1 VGKFFQRCQEDFQCD
16 RCGAMVRG
24 SGYTNHCPQCLWS
37 RHVDINPGDRAASC
51 GGLMEPIAIEMKK
64 GNYVILHQCTR
75 CGWQRRNKTAIDD
88 NFEAILAVARG

>member
-1 VGKFFQRCQEDFQCD
+1 
-16 RCGAMVRG
+16 
-24 SGYTNHCPQCLWS
+24 LWS

-88 NFEAILAVARG
+88 NFEAILAVARS